1 MRLALVLP
9 ILSLLS
15 ATGCSSPVDTGASHA
30 TDINAAAEAGR
41 NDVAHYASIENDTRL
56 PTATASP
63 TPVAPPE
70 PGTPGGLPK
79 GGIVSEGAFTPDSAQ
94 GAANIVQTYYALL
107 GERRYRDARA
117 LWDDGSRASGMDD
130 AAFAASFARF
140 SEYHAQVGA
149 PGAIDA
155 GAGQRY
161 VAVPVVIYGRLKDG
175 GEPYHASG
183 TVTLHRVGDID
194 GASDAQKSWH
204 LRGIEL
210 KP

>member
-9 ILSLLS
+9 IMWMLST
-15 ATGCSSPVDTGASHA
+15 TGCSPSADTAARHA

-41 NDVAHYASIENDTRL
+41 NDVANYASIESDGRQPAATR
-56 PTATASP
+56 

-70 PGTPGGLPK
+70 PGTPGGLPRE
-79 GGIVSEGAFTPDSAQ
+79 GIVSEGAFTPDSAQ

-117 LWDDGSRASGMDD
+117 LWDDGGRASGMDD

-161 VAVPVVIYGRLKDG
+161 VAVPVIVYGRLKDG
-175 GEPYHASG
+175 GAAYHASG

-194 GASDAQKSWH
+194 GATEAQKSWH